1 MIETDR
7 LVSPVSTSPLSEE
20 KVERALRPSRLDEYV
35 GQEKIRSQLSVFI
48 QAAIGRKEP
57 LDHVL
62 LFGPPGLGKT
72 TLAHIIGREM
82 GVNVRQ
88 TSGPV
93 IEKAG
98 DLAALLTNLE
108 ANDVLFIDEIH
119 RLSAAV
125 EEILYPALEDF
136 QLDIMIGEGPAAR
149 SVKLDLPPFTL
160 VGATTRAGMLTNPL
174 RDRFGIVSRLEFY
187 TPNELTKIV

>member
-62 LFGPPGLGKT
+62 LF
-72 TLAHIIGREM
+72 
-82 GVNVRQ
+82 
-88 TSGPV
+88 
-93 IEKAG
+93 
-98 DLAALLTNLE
+98 
-108 ANDVLFIDEIH
+108 
-119 RLSAAV
+119 
-125 EEILYPALEDF
+125 
-136 QLDIMIGEGPAAR
+136 
-149 SVKLDLPPFTL
+149 
-160 VGATTRAGMLTNPL
+160 
-174 RDRFGIVSRLEFY
+174 
-187 TPNELTKIV
+187 